1 MEFFD
6 VVDKNRNKLNYKK
19 ARGESLQDNEYNMG
33 AEMWIINNNK
43 LLMTQRSAQK
53 THSGKWEV
61 PGGCCQVGETTED
74 TIKREMKEEIGI
86 KFEQGE
92 FVLVGTQLYKKQF
105 VDIFKTQ
112 KKINIRD
119 IKLQLE
125 EVQNVKFVGRDEF
138 YKMIENDEIVLSVL
152 QRYNLIKNK
161 LELNW

>member
-1 MEFFD
+1 
-6 VVDKNRNKLNYKK
+6 
-19 ARGESLQDNEYNMG
+19 
-33 AEMWIINNNK
+33 
-43 LLMTQRSAQK
+43 MTQRSVQK
-53 THSGKWEV
+53 THSGGWEV
-61 PGGCCQVGETTED
+61 PGGCCQAGETTED

-86 KFEQGE
+86 KFEQDE
-92 FVLVGTQLYKKQF
+92 FVLVGAQLYKKQF

-125 EVQNVKFVGRDEF
+125 EVQDVKFVDKDEF